1 MKERIKGRENFPT
14 KEVDHENFID
24 DDNIKRMMEDVDNL
38 NFYQEDYSKLYNCVH
53 CGECETEED
62 RFALKQK
69 FIEDGNTFEG
79 MDLMIEYFNKY
90 RTPYPTNKMRIKKPS
105 AIPESSETLFFM
117 GCLSTIR
124 IPKYTE
130 HALELMLKQGIDFTI
145 LNTEICCGWHLLASG
160 LRQEFEICKKEN
172 IEIFKQYKKII
183 CLCPACYYLFDN
195 MYRPELDENIE
206 IEYIANY
213 LRPASRKKE
222 GKVGIQHLCQLMN
235 RGREGVDTFINNILE
250 KSGYKVVDI
259 PHWCCGGGTGWM
271 GRTDVIEAVARK
283 RMTDFDRDDIDYA
296 TTYCP
301 SCWWILRRF
310 SKICKI
316 KPETKDIFELLL

>member
-1 MKERIKGRENFPT
+1 LKERIKGRENFPT

-24 DDNIKRMMEDVDNL
+24 DENIKRMMEDFDIL
-38 NFYQEDYSKLYNCVH
+38 NFSQEDYYKLYNCVH
-53 CGECETEED
+53 CGECETEEN

-69 FIEDGNTFEG
+69 FIEDGNTFEE
-79 MDLMIEYFNKY
+79 MDSMIEYFNKY

-105 AIPESSETLFFM
+105 SIPESSETLFFM

-160 LRQEFEICKKEN
+160 LRREFEICKKEN

-195 MYRPELDENIE
+195 IYKPELNENIE
-206 IEYIANY
+206 IDYIANY
-213 LRPASRKKE
+213 LKPASRKKE
-222 GKVGIQHLCQLMN
+222 GRIGIQHLCQLMN
-235 RGREGVDTFINNILE
+235 RGREGVDAFINNILA
-250 KSGYKVVDI
+250 KSGYEVIDI

-310 SKICKI
+310 SKICRI
-316 KPETKDIFELLL
+316 KPKTKDIFELLL